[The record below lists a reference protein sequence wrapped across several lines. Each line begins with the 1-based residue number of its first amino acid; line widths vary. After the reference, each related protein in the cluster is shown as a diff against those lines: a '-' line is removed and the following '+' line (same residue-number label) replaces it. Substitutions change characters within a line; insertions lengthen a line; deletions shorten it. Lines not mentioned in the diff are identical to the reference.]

1 MKGLQSAVAILQPS
15 AFMGSN
21 LNQWT
26 LLLPAQSTLGV
37 KCCICVRLYLPEQLA
52 GVKKYF
58 LVGREL
64 MRRFILSVHWI
75 GCLLIFT
82 IAAQALVERLHSVL
96 RPFLLR
102 RLKRD
107 VEKQLPGKHE
117 HIIKC
122 RLSKR
127 QRTLY
132 EDYMAAS
139 DVRNTLSSGNFLG
152 IINVLMQLRKVIP
165 LQATDSLHGHS
176 SILRMRTSS
185 WGEPL
190 QRF

>member
-1 MKGLQSAVAILQPS
+1 MATFSPGLYNPNDSPPALVTYVFESCMSVLVSIRCAASLVPLDAVQ
-15 AFMGSN
+15 G
-21 LNQWT
+21 
-26 LLLPAQSTLGV
+26 
-37 KCCICVRLYLPEQLA
+37 
-52 GVKKYF
+52 
-58 LVGREL
+58 
-64 MRRFILSVHWI
+64 
-75 GCLLIFT
+75 
-82 IAAQALVERLHSVL
+82 LVERLHSVL

-139 DVRNTLSSGNFLG
+139 DVRNTLSSR
-152 IINVLMQLRKVIP
+152 QLP
-165 LQATDSLHGHS
+165 GHHQCAHAAAQGAGLFQS
-176 SILRMRTSS
+176 QLFCHQ
-185 WGEPL
+185 W
-190 QRF
+190 

>member
-1 MKGLQSAVAILQPS
+1 MSCECTSHGL
-15 AFMGSN
+15 
-21 LNQWT
+21 T
-26 LLLPAQSTLGV
+26 LRVFQV
-37 KCCICVRLYLPEQLA
+37 
-52 GVKKYF
+52 
-58 LVGREL
+58 
-64 MRRFILSVHWI
+64 
-75 GCLLIFT
+75 
-82 IAAQALVERLHSVL
+82 LVERLHSVL

-139 DVRNTLSSGNFLG
+139 DVRSTLSSGNFLG
-152 IINVLMQLRKVIP
+152 IINVLMQLRKVCVVASAWKGPALYLWRRPALSHYTPHVRKQNP
-165 LQATDSLHGHS
+165 LLVCHAYLSCACPHGMT
-176 SILRMRTSS
+176 IKGMDRMSQ
-185 WGEPL
+185 W
-190 QRF
+190 QV